1 MSEEELILN
10 RLLTCTIANGYAG
23 VDEFKAYA
31 RVHPEAALRI
41 AWTVVTG
48 REDPGRDDGALCVE
62 LLETVTEAAG
72 RQAVEELVLGGW
84 PCLSDPIRR
93 NIVVV
98 AGSAKAMSAEL
109 AIKLFNH
116 PETRTEQ
123 RHRIVAGLA
132 AEDSRP
138 GREGYVVD
146 LAKRIGS
153 YSDPDRQATLDRFV
167 SSVVRNYS

>member
-1 MSEEELILN
+1 VSEEELLLN

-23 VDEFKAYA
+23 VDEFKAFA
-31 RVHPEAALRI
+31 CVHPEAALRI
-41 AWTVVTG
+41 TWTVLTG
-48 REDPGRDDGALCVE
+48 REDPGRDDGALCIE
-62 LLETVTEAAG
+62 LLEIVTEAAG
-72 RQAVEELVLGGW
+72 RQAVEELVLGAW
-84 PCLSDPIRR
+84 SSLSDPIRR

-116 PETRTEQ
+116 PDTRIEQ

-132 AEDSRP
+132 AGDERP

-153 YSDPDRQATLDRFV
+153 YSDSDRQTTLDRFV
-167 SSVVRNYS
+167 ASVVRNYS